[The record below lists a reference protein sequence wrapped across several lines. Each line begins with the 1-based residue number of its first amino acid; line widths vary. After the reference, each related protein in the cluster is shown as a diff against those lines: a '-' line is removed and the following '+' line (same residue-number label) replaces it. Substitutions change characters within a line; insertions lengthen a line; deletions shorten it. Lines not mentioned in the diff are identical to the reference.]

1 MNHATVLQQLNLLSS
16 GRHCPQLQLKSSPG
30 DSTVGRVS
38 ILDAQAPSLS
48 ELFGALPS
56 RRELVFAWSSI
67 SDDSMSKVGD
77 LSYIEG
83 LSLTGPRIT
92 GRALPQIRK

>member
-1 MNHATVLQQLNLLSS
+1 MNHDTVLQQLNLLSS
-16 GRHCPQLQLKSSPG
+16 GRHCQQMELKSSPG
-30 DSTVGRVS
+30 ASTVGRVS
-38 ILDAQAPSLS
+38 ILDAQEPSLF
-48 ELFGALPS
+48 ELLGTLPNL
-56 RRELVFAWSSI
+56 RELVFAWSSI

-92 GRALPQIRK
+92 GRALPQI